1 MNLVEKTDL
10 PNGLVLQVWDKS
22 RVIAPDTTKVELG
35 IVLDVTVREE
45 YFSDP
50 ADFRQVVKVFGQV
63 ISYEYTKE
71 RTFVNTKDRER
82 VFNELLADFSRDS
95 LPYISRAHFP
105 ARFAMSKLQDIR
117 QHPYRYRDILEV
129 HASGE

>member
-50 ADFRQVVKVFGQV
+50 ATLGR
-63 ISYEYTKE
+63 SL
-71 RTFVNTKDRER
+71 RC
-82 VFNELLADFSRDS
+82 LA
-95 LPYISRAHFP
+95 
-105 ARFAMSKLQDIR
+105 
-117 QHPYRYRDILEV
+117 
-129 HASGE
+129 G